1 MREEGLMNRNGL
13 AIVGAMSLALVAGIS
28 AQAALRNVNSWSSM
42 QSTIPSSY
50 SSSEARD
57 IVSHVQGQCRQSRG
71 GYSDAGYGMTAPS
84 VRVDRTCQQ
93 GGSCSGE
100 LYIPSGDTI
109 RFDVG
114 C

>member
-1 MREEGLMNRNGL
+1 MINKGLTL
-13 AIVGAMSLALVAGIS
+13 TAATVAMIAAMTC
-28 AQAALRNVNSWSSM
+28 AQGALRNVSSWSGM
-42 QSTIPSSY
+42 QSNIPSSY

-57 IVSHVQGQCRQSRG
+57 IVSHVQGQCQRSRG
-71 GYSDAGYGMTAPS
+71 GHSDAGYGMTAPS

-100 LYIPSGDTI
+100 LYIPNGDTI
-109 RFDVG
+109 RFSVG

>member
-1 MREEGLMNRNGL
+1 MFRN
-13 AIVGAMSLALVAGIS
+13 AMVSAGVMILALVAAVG
-28 AQAALRNVNSWSSM
+28 AQAALRNVNSWHAM

-57 IVSHVQGQCRQSRG
+57 IVSHVQGQCQRSRG
-71 GYSDAGYGMTAPS
+71 GTSDAGYGMTAPS